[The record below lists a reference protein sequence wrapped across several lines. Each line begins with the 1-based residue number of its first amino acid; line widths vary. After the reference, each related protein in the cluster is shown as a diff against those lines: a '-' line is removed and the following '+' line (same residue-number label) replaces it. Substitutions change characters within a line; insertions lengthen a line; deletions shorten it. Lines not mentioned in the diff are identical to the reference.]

1 MFSPPAFET
10 EQENAQKLKTN
21 FPETVKGAS
30 AMLVCTWWAK
40 IQTPQES

>member
-10 EQENAQKLKTN
+10 EQENAQKHKTN

-30 AMLVCTWWAK
+30 AMPGTWWAK
-40 IQTPQES
+40 TQTPQES